1 MSANV
6 MEKEPL
12 GEDTMREL
20 SNVKSLVCEAAE
32 DGVRSVNKII
42 RQSRYAAEDL
52 IDEAKH
58 TVKQRPFQAMGL
70 MFVAGAV
77 AGSLLAW
84 IGFRRG

>member
-6 MEKEPL
+6 IEKEPL

-20 SNVKSLVCEAAE
+20 SNVKSLVGEAAE

-58 TVKQRPFQAMGL
+58 TFKQRPFQAMGL